1 MAKEKGKGEGSVFFR
16 KDRKK
21 WVAQYYDYDPVTQ
34 ERKHKEKSFA
44 TEEKSKGIFTIYN
57 VSKGKSSIY

>member
-44 TEEKSKGIFTIYN
+44 TEEKQKYIYN
-57 VSKGKSSIY
+57 L